1 MKKILWLCPLMLL
14 IMAFIGCDDK
24 EKDDDEGLGGQLS
37 ETTWAAEVK
46 KYPFL
51 TNFPEYDG
59 ELENHRYDDT
69 YGILQYIIMDYKCE
83 ESLKTKYCAKL
94 TAAGFVVGQTTSNPV
109 IASLGTTLGKGTL
122 TSIVL
127 VMLILP
133 QLLYMFDGIIA
144 KTYYKSKLSLENL
157 SKLRAEAAG
166 EEGQKA

>member
-14 IMAFIGCDDK
+14 MIAFIGCDDK
-24 EKDDDEGLGGQLS
+24 KKDDDESLGGQLS

-94 TAAGFVVGQTTSNPV
+94 TAAGFVDEDGYGIYKKTTTEYKLAVS
-109 IASLGTTLGKGTL
+109 ISYGGGTL
-122 TSIVL
+122 
-127 VMLILP
+127 
-133 QLLYMFDGIIA
+133 A
-144 KTYYKSKLSLENL
+144 LSL
-157 SKLRAEAAG
+157 SAEPI
-166 EEGQKA
+166 Q

>member
-1 MKKILWLCPLMLL
+1 MS
-14 IMAFIGCDDK
+14 
-24 EKDDDEGLGGQLS
+24 GQLS

-94 TAAGFVVGQTTSNPV
+94 TAAGFVDEDGYGIYKKTTTEYKLAVS
-109 IASLGTTLGKGTL
+109 ISYGGGTL
-122 TSIVL
+122 
-127 VMLILP
+127 
-133 QLLYMFDGIIA
+133 A
-144 KTYYKSKLSLENL
+144 LSL
-157 SKLRAEAAG
+157 SAEPI
-166 EEGQKA
+166 Q